1 MRITKES
8 KVPNK
13 MYKKIIIPV
22 VVFMALTSMAFY
34 KVVKLENKEERK
46 EAEVKEFVSEEED
59 TYAPIVVLEL
69 FTSQGCSSCPPADAL
84 LDQVKKKHSDK
95 VFALSY
101 HVDYWNYIGWTDP
114 FSNANYSKKQNA
126 YNYKF
131 KSRSNYTPQ
140 VVVNGKEHF
149 VGSNRSKLLSKI
161 TAYSNEK
168 PSNAVGISGLK
179 REGNSITV
187 DYKLLGNL
195 DGKDLRTV
203 LVIDERTTNV
213 KRGENRNRILKNSN
227 IVVAENYS
235 PIDGD
240 TGKTTIEVPSL
251 VNKEDKLTVL
261 LLVENTEA
269 DITAA
274 AKKKV

>member
-1 MRITKES
+1 
-8 KVPNK
+8 

-34 KVVKLENKEERK
+34 TVVKLENKEEQK
-46 EAEVKEFVSEEED
+46 ESEKRETVFED
-59 TYAPIVVLEL
+59 EAYAPIVVLEL

-114 FSNANYSKKQNA
+114 FSSANYSKKQNA

-140 VVVNGKEHF
+140 VVVNGREHF

-168 PSNAVGISGLK
+168 PSNAVGISNLK
-179 REGNSITV
+179 REGNTITV

-195 DGKDLRTV
+195 EGKDLRTV

-235 PIDGD
+235 PIAGD
-240 TGKTTIEVPSL
+240 IGKTSITVPGL
-251 VNKEDKLTVL
+251 VNKGDKLTVL